1 MNKMTV
7 RNLFVLMILTS
18 IVYACQ
24 SGTNSGKTQ
33 EQTNQEETNTT
44 KSSDKEDIP
53 FTVAKNYF
61 VNNTIKNINN
71 PKITSQDQFNKI
83 FGAATAMGTGG
94 SPTKID
100 FTKQYVIAVAK
111 PESEYNTVI
120 TPVSLQKDN
129 DHLIF
134 TYKVEQG
141 EKQSYTMLPCLI
153 VIVDNTY
160 NRDII
165 LKEI

>member
-33 EQTNQEETNTT
+33 EQTNATR
-44 KSSDKEDIP
+44 SSDKEDIP

-61 VNNTIKNINN
+61 VNNTIKNIDN

-83 FGAATAMGTGG
+83 FGAAAAMGTGG

-100 FTKQYVIAVAK
+100 FTKQYVIAVVK

-120 TPVSLQKDN
+120 TPVSLPKDN

-134 TYKVEQG
+134 TYKVEKG

>member
-7 RNLFVLMILTS
+7 RNLFILTILTS
-18 IVYACQ
+18 IFYACQ
-24 SGTNSGKTQ
+24 SGINSVKTQ
-33 EQTNQEETNTT
+33 GQTNTT

-61 VNNTIKNINN
+61 VNNTIKNIDN

-83 FGAATAMGTGG
+83 FGAAATMGTGAL
-94 SPTKID
+94 PTKID

-111 PESEYNTVI
+111 PESEYNTVV

-134 TYKVEQG
+134 TYKVKQG
-141 EKQSYTMLPCLI
+141 EKQSYTMRPCLI
-153 VIVDNTY
+153 IIVNNTY
-160 NRDII
+160 NRDIV

>member
-1 MNKMTV
+1 
-7 RNLFVLMILTS
+7 
-18 IVYACQ
+18 
-24 SGTNSGKTQ
+24 
-33 EQTNQEETNTT
+33 
-44 KSSDKEDIP
+44 
-53 FTVAKNYF
+53 
-61 VNNTIKNINN
+61 
-71 PKITSQDQFNKI
+71 
-83 FGAATAMGTGG
+83 MGTGG